1 MEKLAWVIAAAALGV
16 LQSGAAFAQ
25 TDGLGTASRNSPASL
40 RCSALA
46 DIEEAER
53 AAAIYFLAGYNSGER
68 DAMTFATVG
77 IGEAPA
83 AGTDAG
89 AGAATPEQ
97 QTAAEAEP
105 QAGGEAAT
113 GGAPANAG
121 GPPAAMLPTID
132 ADAILA
138 ACAQSPDSRIVDII
152 TAQGAQ
158 D

>member
-1 MEKLAWVIAAAALGV
+1 MEKLAWVRTAAAVLGMLQPNAAL
-16 LQSGAAFAQ
+16 AQ

-46 DIEEAER
+46 DIEETER

-68 DAMTFATVG
+68 DAMTFAIVG
-77 IGEAPA
+77 IGEEPA
-83 AGTDAG
+83 AAS
-89 AGAATPEQ
+89 ATTPQQ
-97 QTAAEAEP
+97 QTTAETEP

-113 GGAPANAG
+113 GDATANAG